1 LKKKIW
7 PFLQFII
14 LLAIGITLLWLV
26 FRHEDLAK
34 IWKDI
39 ASADYRWVG
48 FSLVL
53 SFLSYFIRAVRWKM
67 LIEPMG
73 YNPKLSNTFYAMM
86 MGYLANFA
94 LPRLGE
100 VSRCGALSRSEKIP
114 FEKLFGTVIVERVID
129 VICLLACLII
139 AALLEYE
146 RLSTFIH
153 LHVITP
159 LNAKLNTLLSSPS
172 ILIVAGISG
181 ILLLIALFIF
191 RKKILALNLFK
202 KIKNFFTGLTE
213 GLRTVRKIKNNFLYV
228 ILSILMWGFYML
240 TSYLCFFSLDATKT
254 LDLTA
259 SLFTLVAGGFG
270 MSAPVQGGIG
280 AYHFLV
286 QQTLTMFN
294 VSENDGL
301 VYATVV
307 HGSQTIFAIVLGFL
321 SLILLYFSRRK
332 ATHANT
338 SDHTIKNL

>member
-1 LKKKIW
+1 MKTNVRS
-7 PFLQFII
+7 FLQFII

-39 ASADYRWVG
+39 QSADYRWVG

-53 SFLSYFIRAVRWKM
+53 SILSYFIRAVRWKM

-86 MGYLANFA
+86 VGYLANLA

-100 VSRCGALSRSEKIP
+100 VSRCGALNRSEKIP

-129 VICLLACLII
+129 VMCLLTCLII
-139 AALLEYE
+139 AAMLEYE

-153 LHVITP
+153 LHVFTP
-159 LNAKLNTLLSSPS
+159 LNDKLNMIFSSTS
-172 ILIVAGISG
+172 ILISTGVAG
-181 ILLLIALFIF
+181 ILLLILLFVF
-191 RKKILALNLFK
+191 RKKIIALNFFK
-202 KIKNFFTGLTE
+202 KIKNFFSGLLE
-213 GLRTVRKIKNNFLYV
+213 GLRTVRQIKNNFLYIV
-228 ILSILMWGFYML
+228 LSILMWGLYML
-240 TSYLCFFSLDATKT
+240 TSYLCFFSLDATKH

-280 AYHFLV
+280 AYHFFV
-286 QQTLTMFN
+286 KEALTMFN
-294 VSENDGL
+294 IPESDGL

-321 SLILLYFSRRK
+321 SLILLYFSRK
-332 ATHANT
+332 KMNNAST
-338 SDHTIKNL
+338 